1 MIHKTPYVKEM
12 TLEEKRKLKY
22 KEKRLKRVNNERV
35 KREVVPK
42 IKPKKS
48 L

>member
-12 TLEEKRKLKY
+12 TLEKRKLKY

>member
-1 MIHKTPYVKEM
+1 MSFPIYEADSVIHKTPYVKEM

-35 KREVVPK
+35 KQ
-42 IKPKKS
+42 
-48 L
+48 